1 MQVLS
6 SSAQSRILYER
17 RLAGEDKIDAGAAAL
32 RSGER
37 VFAHVPPAQS
47 VHLLALF
54 MRDPKKYFDRDAS
67 AALRQA

>member
-37 VFAHVPPAQS
+37 DAHAPPAQS
-47 VHLLALF
+47 LHQLALF